1 MSNEKNNTPLLI
13 IGAVVLLA
21 AIGGF
26 WLYSTSSSSGGGVK
40 PTPSNGNPS
49 KTPASADVFK
59 NAPAGAEPSWSKGAL
74 NAPVTIEEFADFACP
89 QCALKTP
96 IIQEARGAYGDKVRV
111 IFRHFPLNIPAH
123 KNADAAALATEAA
136 GSQGKFWEMEN
147 LLFKNQSSWS
157 PPTVNPRPL
166 FEEYAKQIGLDV
178 AKFSDEMVGMGA
190 RSRVDKDLQRGRA
203 LNVSSTPSVYIN
215 NRLLDISEVTTENL
229 KKMID
234 AELQKAAAPVT
245 APAGNSTSNSAPI
258 AN

>member
-13 IGAVVLLA
+13 IGAVVVLA
-21 AIGGF
+21 VIGGI
-26 WLYSTSSSSGGGVK
+26 WLYNSSTPAPPKKPGDPATASNKSSG
-40 PTPSNGNPS
+40 
-49 KTPASADVFK
+49 SADVFK
-59 NAPAGAEPSWSKGAL
+59 NAPSGAEPSWSKGAL

-89 QCALKTP
+89 QCAVKTP
-96 IIQEARGAYGDKVRV
+96 IVQEARAAYGDKVRV

-123 KNADAAALATEAA
+123 KNADAAALAAEAA

-157 PPTVNPRPL
+157 PPNVNPRPI
-166 FEEYAKQIGLDV
+166 FEEYARQIGLDV
-178 AKFSDEMVGMGA
+178 VQFSNDLVGMGT

-229 KKMID
+229 KKLID
-234 AELQKAAAPVT
+234 AELQKASAPQG
-245 APAGNSTSNSAPI
+245 APAGNSNATPV